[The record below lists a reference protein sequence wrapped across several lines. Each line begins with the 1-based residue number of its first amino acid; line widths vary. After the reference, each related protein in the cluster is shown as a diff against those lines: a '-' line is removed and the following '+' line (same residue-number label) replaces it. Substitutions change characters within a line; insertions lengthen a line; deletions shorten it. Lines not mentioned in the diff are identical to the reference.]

1 MRRVR
6 LDGPVPITA
15 EESRQA
21 IIRAQ
26 LYLVRR
32 SASLA
37 ARDARARAR
46 CRHLFRP
53 ENGTCVFCGSLHPG
67 RFSP

>member
-1 MRRVR
+1 MMRPPP
-6 LDGPVPITA
+6 GHPVVIT
-15 EESRQA
+15 EQESRQA
-21 IIRAQ
+21 IIGAQ

-32 SASLA
+32 RAAIA